1 MSDEIPK
8 VRKSDKNS
16 FNLLGLPILVIE
28 TIFVVSNFSI
38 LFNMTQT
45 SKRMKEMIQRK
56 VKTTKPIFISIRRS
70 GETIRIDD
78 FTYQIIRTRAA
89 LERPPNTE
97 LSNLYVDNPFS
108 NVWTSQTSQYGD
120 ELSEFITNV
129 RKLFPNAPIDYLS
142 INLNR
147 AQPHADLIDLVVPRQ
162 LSKVICSFH
171 EIFSS
176 FGYFDFRSPNKIAL
190 YVKEMPSSSSS
201 SSFVRIPSGSSLL
214 QNHLPE
220 NSQEIYN
227 YGVAHYKM
235 YGKNEQQALR
245 PQFVLFNC
253 TRHPQL
259 VLLGVHRK
267 ENRYLKLEFEHPQ
280 HQFKVHS
287 CDCQTPTM
295 ESDLN
300 PLHTSHCS
308 EIGKIVVDCWNS
320 FNNKR
325 EQYVYNKESKILE
338 QVHRSDIMFRPDLN
352 ISRHVMICD
361 IGSGV
366 NISIEKDADGLC
378 QFRYEEGQTVKLPDS
393 VVQQF
398 VSDYDVIPE
407 PEQPPE
413 NVFQLYF
420 QTLPDF
426 IALFCPCFNRIN
438 ICVKITDGTYL
449 KYYFNEKRM
458 VRTINCPV
466 CPEKITQNLLVPM
479 YFDCREGQDNV
490 IHCRNK
496 TTNLF
501 EQYIYDWNASELKQV
516 FVPEFPYD
524 GSRRQDSDSYFFKI
538 DDIIISK
545 EGEYLMLEILR

>member
-1 MSDEIPK
+1 
-8 VRKSDKNS
+8 
-16 FNLLGLPILVIE
+16 
-28 TIFVVSNFSI
+28 
-38 LFNMTQT
+38 
-45 SKRMKEMIQRK
+45 
-56 VKTTKPIFISIRRS
+56 
-70 GETIRIDD
+70 
-78 FTYQIIRTRAA
+78 
-89 LERPPNTE
+89 
-97 LSNLYVDNPFS
+97 
-108 NVWTSQTSQYGD
+108 
-120 ELSEFITNV
+120 
-129 RKLFPNAPIDYLS
+129 
-142 INLNR
+142 
-147 AQPHADLIDLVVPRQ
+147 
-162 LSKVICSFH
+162 
-171 EIFSS
+171 
-176 FGYFDFRSPNKIAL
+176 
-190 YVKEMPSSSSS
+190 
-201 SSFVRIPSGSSLL
+201 
-214 QNHLPE
+214 
-220 NSQEIYN
+220 
-227 YGVAHYKM
+227 M

-253 TRHPQL
+253 TRQPQL

-378 QFRYEEGQTVKLPDS
+378 QFRHEEGQTVKLPDS

-398 VSDYDVIPE
+398 VSDNDVIPE

-413 NVFQLYF
+413 NVFQQYF

-426 IALFCPCFNRIN
+426 ITLFCPCFNRIN

-466 CPEKITQNLLVPM
+466 CPEKITQNFLVPM

-516 FVPEFPYD
+516 FLPEFPYD

-545 EGEYLMLEILR
+545 EGEYLMLEILRSSNKRVRFGPVAVNTMTMQYKIFEENERERKSKEIQNNSSRAEDVEGFSPTFSQELHNRIRGCQSSEFFLDHGNYDKLYEFVENVGKLIAHNNKNRFNTNQ